1 MRWAKAGKVGITA
14 VCLAAI
20 AACGSAQQAANVN
33 EETTVSQPARET
45 VKIVSFAAGMIDYDL
60 LSSFSEVEHTAPV
73 LIEVKRIGN
82 RTQSSSKGA
91 DGTVLATW
99 QVTEV
104 EVERVHKGEMK
115 PGSILK
121 VAEPGYFDE
130 NGDYVTYEGYKE
142 MEDGHRYLLAL
153 LPGSEGQYAVIG
165 LFQGKFDLDRAEAEI
180 KTVSGEMNRKRFEE
194 VDYVGENAE
203 QFNKLKQEA
212 LAKYVD

>member
-1 MRWAKAGKVGITA
+1 MRWAKAGKVGIAA
-14 VCLAAI
+14 VCLAAT

-33 EETTVSQPARET
+33 EETSVSQPTRDT
-45 VKIVSFAAGMIDYDL
+45 VKIVSAGEADL
-60 LSSFSEVEHTAPV
+60 KLFSSFSEVEYDAPV
-73 LIEVKRIGN
+73 LVEVKRIGN
-82 RTQSSSKGA
+82 RTQSTSKGN
-91 DGTVLATW
+91 DGTVIDAW

-104 EVERVHKGEMK
+104 KVEQVHKGEIK

-121 VAEPGYFDE
+121 VAEPGYFDG
-130 NGDYVTYEGYKE
+130 NGDYVTYEGYKQ

-153 LPGSEGQYAVIG
+153 RSGSKGQYIVAG

-180 KTVSGEMNRKRFEE
+180 KTVPGEMDRKRFEE

-212 LAKYVD
+212 LAKYAD